1 VVAVSQ
7 PARRSRALL
16 LWLHVLSSVGW
27 MSQALAL
34 LVLLVIGAGAAETT
48 TRLAAHAMAEQLDE
62 RLLVHMAN
70 TAAFT
75 GLMLSALTRW
85 GYLRYW
91 WVLVKFAITLVQI
104 YVGIFVLSPRLTASA
119 EAAARGQVTDHGW
132 WVAGPLLMASAIG
145 FQAWLSVAKP
155 WPRTPWTSVEATRG
169 RSTTAPA
176 WVFGCCVA
184 VPLVETGVGTF
195 VLGHPM
201 PVVSLLIAIG
211 YPIGRARGRG
221 ATARGSDRVSSIRDV
236 DHRTSDTM
244 IR

>member
-1 VVAVSQ
+1 MTR
-7 PARRSRALL
+7 PARRSRSLL
-16 LWLHVLSSVGW
+16 LWLHVVSSVGW

-34 LVLLVIGAGAAETT
+34 LVLLVIGATATEIG

-85 GYLRYW
+85 GHLRYW

-119 EAAARGQVTDHGW
+119 EAAARGEVTDHGW
-132 WVAGPLLMASAIG
+132 WVAGPLLMAAAIG

-184 VPLVETGVGTF
+184 VPLAETAVGTL

-201 PVVSLLIAIG
+201 PILSLLIAIG
-211 YPIGRARGRG
+211 YPIGQAGVRAAGRRSAVAG
-221 ATARGSDRVSSIRDV
+221 RRSAEV
-236 DHRTSDTM
+236 
-244 IR
+244 